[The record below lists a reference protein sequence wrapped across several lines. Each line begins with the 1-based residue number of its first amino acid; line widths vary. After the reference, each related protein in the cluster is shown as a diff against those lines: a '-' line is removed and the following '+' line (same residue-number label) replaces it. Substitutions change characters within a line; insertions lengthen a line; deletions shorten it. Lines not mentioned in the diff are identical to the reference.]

1 MAVQTNVVVVEVKRG
16 SQILDVFWKYS
27 HKSFLV
33 V

>member
-16 SQILDVFWKYS
+16 GQILDVFWKYS